1 MQLTRESI
9 VAAALGIL
17 DSYGLADMTMRRV
30 ATSLSVA
37 PGALYWHIAN
47 KQELIAAIAAEI
59 LQPVLADVAPITP
72 AELAAQLRGA
82 MLSRRDGAE
91 LVAAA
96 LSQPGSGTR
105 AVVEKQLAD
114 TLHGDEDLVRVGS
127 ASLLHLVLGATSLEQ
142 AQRQHAADTGA
153 EEPTDAS
160 ADFHHGVRLL
170 LVGLDAAAQS
180 GAPGDNQL

>member
-9 VAAALGIL
+9 VAAAIGIL

-47 KQELIAAIAAEI
+47 KQELIAAIAEEI
-59 LQPVLADVAPITP
+59 LQPVLADTDPTAP
-72 AELAAQLRGA
+72 AELAGRLRAA

-105 AVVEKQLAD
+105 AAVEKQLAD
-114 TLHGDEDLVRVGS
+114 TLDGDGDLMRVGA

-142 AQRQHAADTGA
+142 AQNQHAADTGA
-153 EEPTDAS
+153 APPTDAS
-160 ADFHHGVRLL
+160 ADFHRGVQLL
-170 LVGLDAAAQS
+170 LTGLDVTTQS
-180 GAPGDNQL
+180 GGLVDEQL

>member
-1 MQLTRESI
+1 VQLTRESI
-9 VAAALGIL
+9 VSAAVEIL

-47 KQELIAAIAAEI
+47 KQELISAIAEEI
-59 LQPVLADVAPITP
+59 LQPVLVSTAPTTP
-72 AELAAQLRGA
+72 ADLAGRLRAA

-105 AVVEKQLAD
+105 TVVEKQLAA
-114 TLHGDEDLVRVGS
+114 TLDSDQDLARVGA

-153 EEPTDAS
+153 EPPTDAS
-160 ADFHHGVRLL
+160 ADFHRGVDLL
-170 LVGLDAAAQS
+170 LTGLHVATQS
-180 GAPGDNQL
+180 GALPDKQL